1 MPIPVTTGIPLS
13 LNLGELLHFLHILL
27 KLPKDANGRLQQRQ
41 FLTFGFLLSVI
52 ILIHSIILKY

>member
-1 MPIPVTTGIPLS
+1 MPVTTGIPLS

-52 ILIHSIILKY
+52 IFNP